1 MLSVLFFS
9 PYSFSFFIFTFKKL
23 LQETGQCS
31 IYHFYLEYLNYPGNY
46 LRFFLSASRL
56 NLIFLIPQ
64 LSGLGGKWA
73 ASSTSL
79 NFLVSW
85 RSGLLGSTTVLAV
98 SLHFF
103 LMMWHIQEDVFKT
116 LLIWVISYKANPC
129 ENFHSGQEIKDY
141 QSLRGTFIS
150 PPFSQTSPP
159 LNWFPVLRY
168 RFWTLCS

>member
-1 MLSVLFFS
+1 MQYIPFLFRILELSRKLF
-9 PYSFSFFIFTFKKL
+9 
-23 LQETGQCS
+23 EV
-31 IYHFYLEYLNYPGNY
+31 
-46 LRFFLSASRL
+46 FLSASRL
-56 NLIFLIPQ
+56 NLLFLIPQ

-168 RFWTLCS
+168 TFWTLCS